1 MSEHKSLTPQ
11 LHGVDEEL
19 PQRITNDELYRR
31 STQYRYWSFTQNELT
46 DLRVRVNKKGEQ
58 TFRNRINSLSD
69 DVDIHL
75 QIKKYVSQEF
85 TPLTPSEELEIVIYY
100 ARKCHDLSNFFK
112 FTTQVRLTAVSYLL
126 KFYLI
131 HSVMEYYPQQ
141 IMYTCLFLAA
151 KSENNFLGIN
161 AFSHAIPKTTPATIL
176 EHEYRVLDTM
186 RFSLMCHHPMRPLYG
201 FYLDVQQ
208 VLVKLDFG
216 RLCKDYENARRCVN
230 DSVFSDAQFLYTP
243 SQIALA
249 ALYLVDDVVCMR
261 YLMRKFGIKKKQMVA
276 MMEEREREKETGDAG
291 EDGAVKTEDGVPAT
305 AAAADDD
312 VGDKVGTADSAD
324 ATSTAGTAGT
334 TDTAETAETAGT
346 IATPL
351 ERFNKV
357 MECVKRCAVTMQ
369 KTRDPSVQTAK
380 AISLKAHFCLD
391 PVKYFR
397 KIHKDSPTSETP
409 LEVSSTPDAG
419 VKRELTDSDGSDAKR
434 VKL

>member
-1 MSEHKSLTPQ
+1 MNEHQQLTPQ

-31 STQYRYWSFTQNELT
+31 STQYRYWSFTQDELT

-58 TFRNRINSLSD
+58 TFRDKINSLQD
-69 DVDIHL
+69 DDEIHRE
-75 QIKKYVSQEF
+75 IKKFVSEQF
-85 TPLTPSEELEIVIYY
+85 TPLTPSDELEIVIYY

-126 KFYLI
+126 KFYLV

-151 KSENNFLGIN
+151 KSENNFLGIK
-161 AFSHAIPKTTPATIL
+161 AFSNAIPKTTPASIL

-186 RFSLMCHHPMRPLYG
+186 RFSLMCHHAMRPLYG

-216 RLCKDYENARRCVN
+216 RLCKDYENGRRYVN
-230 DSVFSDAQFLYTP
+230 DSSFSDAQFLFTP

-249 ALYLVDDVVCMR
+249 ALYIVDDVVCMR
-261 YLMRKFGIKKKQMVA
+261 YLMRKFGVKKKQMVA
-276 MMEEREREKETGDAG
+276 MMEERERVKESSMEPD
-291 EDGAVKTEDGVPAT
+291 KTEEN
-305 AAAADDD
+305 
-312 VGDKVGTADSAD
+312 GDLTTQTDSSLD
-324 ATSTAGTAGT
+324 
-334 TDTAETAETAGT
+334 
-346 IATPL
+346 
-351 ERFNKV
+351 RFNKV
-357 MECVKRCAVTMQ
+357 MECVKRCAVIMQ
-369 KTRDPSVQTAK
+369 KTPDPTVQTAK

-397 KIHKDSPTSETP
+397 KLQSATNNVSPVPET
-409 LEVSSTPDAG
+409 G
-419 VKRELTDSDGSDAKR
+419 VKRELTDVDGGEEDAKR
-434 VKL
+434 VKLN